1 MQPVQSEVLRIC
13 RQACLQRARPAKPL
27 KPGRDLGVIQVGM
40 VTTARADEL
49 ELIGIAAF
57 HPAVHDG
64 DRLTPQAR
72 RPSMARLASSRKC
85 HATPDV
91 NSQPR
96 ITGTALATRNRSDFR
111 TASPPRTGRDSLI

>member
-1 MQPVQSEVLRIC
+1 
-13 RQACLQRARPAKPL
+13 
-27 KPGRDLGVIQVGM
+27 M